1 MATTGAL
8 LRIQLLGPVRAWRN
22 GVEVALGPPKQ
33 RAVLGLLA
41 SRANDVMGVDN
52 IVDALWGSDVP
63 QTAANGVHTYVGG
76 LRRVLEPGRSRRA
89 AGAVLTSESGG
100 YCLRLDPDDVD
111 ATFFARSLG
120 DARRSRGEG
129 HADVTLRLYERALSL
144 WHGEAYSGIPG
155 PFAVM
160 ERTRLRDLRL
170 TAVEE
175 WAADMLAD
183 GRHAEI
189 VTELTGAVS
198 EEPLREKLRWL
209 LILALYRSGRQAHA
223 LQMYEE
229 TRQLLSSELGI
240 EPGADLRNLHQQIL
254 YGHPEL
260 GSPGGETTSV
270 VLTGPREIA
279 FHGAPKPVQ
288 LPPLARGFVGRVR
301 ELVQLER
308 VLLEEGSRHGATT
321 PVAVIDGP
329 AGVGKSAFVLELAHR
344 LIDRFPDGQLYVD
357 LRGTG
362 LQGPSVSAEDALGQL
377 LGGLG
382 VEDSRVPPGLGAR
395 AALYRSLLH
404 GQRMLVVLDDASS
417 ADQLRP
423 LIPRGSSCVL
433 ATSRQRFSG
442 LAARDGAHLVTI
454 GPLADHES
462 AQLLAGLSG
471 GRLEAGD
478 PATARLVALCGG
490 LPLALRIVADG
501 LAANPDVP
509 LAPLVEQYAAKHG
522 RLDWLTVKDDAA
534 ASMRS
539 VFEAS
544 YQALPADAA
553 RMFRHLGLCSG
564 PFTVQIAATLTETD
578 WDTASK
584 LLSVLAANHLL
595 QEEPGHQ
602 YRFHSL
608 IGIYA
613 AECAEREP
621 PARRQ
626 EALTRLIQLGSVSPQ
641 VGVPT
646 GDGDR
651 QGAQRRRG
659 LSGTVRRAGFDATR
673 LALHGSGDHGTAG

>member
-1 MATTGAL
+1 MVTTGAP
-8 LRIQLLGPVRAWRN
+8 LRIQLLGPVRAWRH
-22 GVEVALGPPKQ
+22 GAEVALGPPKQ

-41 SRANDVMGVDN
+41 SRANDVVGVEN

-76 LRRVLEPGRSRRA
+76 LRRALEPGRSRRA

-100 YCLRLDPDDVD
+100 YCLRLDPVDVD
-111 ATFFARSLG
+111 ATLFVRSHG

-129 HADVTLRLYERALSL
+129 NADATLRLYEQALSL

-155 PFAVM
+155 PFAAM

-175 WAADMLAD
+175 WAADMLAA
-183 GRHAEI
+183 GRHAEM

-223 LQMYEE
+223 LRMYEE

-240 EPGADLRNLHQQIL
+240 EPGADLRNLYQQIL
-254 YGHPEL
+254 SGHPEL
-260 GSPGGETTSV
+260 RSPGTDPAP
-270 VLTGPREIA
+270 VLLSGRESA
-279 FHGAPKPVQ
+279 FRGAPKPVQ
-288 LPPLARGFVGRVR
+288 LPPLARGFVGRAK
-301 ELVQLER
+301 ELAQLEK
-308 VLLEEGSRHGATT
+308 VLNDESSRYGATT
-321 PVAVIDGP
+321 PVAVVDGP

-362 LQGPSVSAEDALGQL
+362 LQGRPVSAADALGQL
-377 LGGLG
+377 LGSLG
-382 VEDSRVPPGLGAR
+382 VDASRIPPGLAAR
-395 AALYRSLLH
+395 ATLYRSLLH
-404 GQRMLVVLDDASS
+404 GQRMLVVLDDAPS

-454 GPLADHES
+454 GPLADEES
-462 AQLLAGLSG
+462 AHLLAGLSG
-471 GRLEAGD
+471 GRLEGQRK
-478 PATARLVALCGG
+478 ATACLVALCGG

-501 LAANPDVP
+501 LAANPSVP
-509 LAPLVEQYAAKHG
+509 LTALVEQYAAEHG
-522 RLDWLTVKDDAA
+522 RLDRLTVKDDAA

-539 VFEAS
+539 VFEGS

-553 RMFRHLGLCSG
+553 RMFRHLGLYSG
-564 PFTVQIAATLTETD
+564 PFTVRIAAALAETD
-578 WDTASK
+578 WDTTRR
-584 LLSVLAANHLL
+584 LLSLLAANHLL
-595 QEEPGHQ
+595 EEEPGHR

-621 PARRQ
+621 LARRQ
-626 EALTRLIQLGSVSPQ
+626 EALNRLLRLGSAMPQ
-641 VGVPT
+641 ARPSAG
-646 GDGDR
+646 GGGWRD
-651 QGAQRRRG
+651 A
-659 LSGTVRRAGFDATR
+659 RASAF
-673 LALHGSGDHGTAG
+673 